1 MASGWTT
8 EETAGS
14 LNLSAKT
21 VQNYHYQIKSKI
33 GARTDAYLV
42 WLATAAGLVTLE
54 SSTGPAA
61 G

>member
-8 EETAGS
+8 EQIAQS

-21 VQNYHYQIKSKI
+21 VQNYHYQIKAKI
-33 GARTDAYLV
+33 GARTDAHLV
-42 WLATAAGLVTLE
+42 WLATGAGLVTPE
-54 SSTGPAA
+54 GV